1 MRMSDWISDLCSSD
15 LPGASKDQVRLK
27 LGNPHFS
34 EGLFSV
40 DQWNYILGLPSATGS
55 GLLSCQYQV
64 QFDKQHKVKAT
75 YWNTDDCSAAAA
87 APDDVAATG
96 SEVPA
101 AYGPNGEIKAS
112 SADGVFKFGRYGSGD
127 HGATGRRKLA
137 QIPEHT
143 GNKRTKGH
151 KRK

>member
-1 MRMSDWISDLCSSD
+1 MRISAWSSDVCSSD
-15 LPGASKDQVRLK
+15 

-34 EGLFSV
+34 EGLFAV

-75 YWNTDDCSAAAA
+75 YWNTDECSAAAA

-96 SEVPA
+96 SAVPA
-101 AYGPNGEIKAS
+101 EYGPIGEIQTWS
-112 SADGVFKFGRYGSGD
+112 EDGLFTFGRSGLGD
-127 HGATGRRKLA
+127 LDASGRKDLEHLA
-137 QIPEHT
+137 EPAPKQERR
-143 GNKRTKGH
+143 GKNKK
-151 KRK
+151 